1 MRSSRLTKKTT
12 FESLR
17 LSTIGGKYI
26 TSSFNDSA
34 EYDHPCV
41 VNKSR
46 KKPAETIND
55 EYKEYNDWSKF
66 RADSHINALMKQDSL
81 EPNRPT
87 EDLSRLSKIRA
98 ANDALR
104 AKIKEHRD
112 QY

>member
-1 MRSSRLTKKTT
+1 
-12 FESLR
+12 
-17 LSTIGGKYI
+17 
-26 TSSFNDSA
+26 
-34 EYDHPCV
+34 V

-66 RADSHINALMKQDSL
+66 RADSHINALMKQDSAT
-81 EPNRPT
+81 PNRPA
-87 EDLSRLSKIRA
+87 EDFSRLSKIRA

-104 AKIKEHRD
+104 AKIHDHRD